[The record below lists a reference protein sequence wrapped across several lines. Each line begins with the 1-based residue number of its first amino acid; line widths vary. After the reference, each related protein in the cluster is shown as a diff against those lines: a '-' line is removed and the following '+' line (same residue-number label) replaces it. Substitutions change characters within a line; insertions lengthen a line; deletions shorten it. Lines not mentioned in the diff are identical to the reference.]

1 MECVTADEYYM
12 MKILFHFVR
21 KKKKNTGND
30 DLTKSIAN
38 LQMFY

>member
-12 MKILFHFVR
+12 MKILIHFVR
-21 KKKKNTGND
+21 KKKNTGND

-38 LQMFY
+38 LQMFD